1 MAELDQSIPLRFL
14 SGDYTKNYWK
24 DMPLSSMMDTYL
36 TARKNQQAFDEIE
49 RKKQA
54 FKNVANARK
63 GVESK
68 YNEQMFNK
76 AESEQTKALDE
87 QIVAKQS
94 ELDAIDKE
102 IADINSQ
109 INSLGMVGY
118 KPNDNT
124 QSEQATNLMT
134 GYTEQQNRNPSYE
147 TLTGGNI

>member
-1 MAELDQSIPLRFL
+1 MAELDPQIPLSYLR
-14 SGDYTKNYWK
+14 GDYTQNYFKNS
-24 DMPLSSMMDTYL
+24 PLSSMMDTYL
-36 TARKNQQAFDEIE
+36 NTRKNQQLFDEIE
-49 RKKQA
+49 RKKAA
-54 FKNVANARK
+54 FKNVASARK

-76 AESEQTKALDE
+76 AESEQTKALDD
-87 QIVAKQS
+87 QIIAKQS

-102 IADINSQ
+102 IAEINSQ